1 MKVINVKNRFVPHWL
16 NYKPEEVEQ
25 LIINK
30 YKKGMTK
37 SQIGII
43 LRDQYGIPSV
53 KEITKKN
60 ISKILKERE
69 IKEELPEDLIAL
81 YKKAV
86 KLHMH
91 VDKQKKDKHSIRSLV
106 VLENRIKR
114 LINYYKENKVLPVD
128 YKYSLES
135 ARLVVKLW
143 INQIHGTRLELL
155 ILTIRR

>member
-16 NYKPEEVEQ
+16 NYKQEEVEQ
-25 LIINK
+25 LIANK
-30 YKKGMTK
+30 YQKGLTK

-43 LRDQYGIPSV
+43 LRDQYGIPST

-60 ISKILKERE
+60 ISKILGERGVKEQ
-69 IKEELPEDLIAL
+69 LPEDLIAL

-91 VDKQKKDKHSIRSLV
+91 VEKQKKDKHSVRSFV

-114 LINYYKENKVLPVD
+114 LIKYYKENKTLPKD
-128 YKYSLES
+128 YEYSLES
-135 ARLVVKLW
+135 ARLVVK
-143 INQIHGTRLELL
+143 I
-155 ILTIRR
+155 

>member
-16 NYKPEEVEQ
+16 NYKQEEVEQ
-25 LIINK
+25 LIANK
-30 YKKGMTK
+30 YQKGLTK

-43 LRDQYGIPSV
+43 LRDQYGIPST

-60 ISKILKERE
+60 INKILRERGVKEQ
-69 IKEELPEDLIAL
+69 LPEDLIAL

-91 VDKQKKDKHSIRSLV
+91 VEKQKKDKHSVRSFV

-114 LINYYKENKVLPVD
+114 LIKYYKENKTLPKD
-128 YKYSLES
+128 YEYSLEA
-135 ARLVVKLW
+135 ARLVVK
-143 INQIHGTRLELL
+143 I
-155 ILTIRR
+155 